1 MLYIAICDDDEKMIE
16 LVKTNII
23 TLLKEKVLTAE
34 ITAYVQSREMQYD
47 IQEGKFFDLV
57 LCLSLIHI

>member
-23 TLLKEKVLTAE
+23 TQLKEKVITAE
-34 ITAYVQSREMQYD
+34 ITAYVQSREMQ
-47 IQEGKFFDLV
+47 
-57 LCLSLIHI
+57 